1 MNKLKQEY
9 IGLDITII
17 ESKNKS
23 LIGLKGKIID
33 ETKNTFKIKTTNGTK
48 MVLKNISTFKI
59 QKKIVEGSKIMRK
72 SYDRIKMKGER

>member
-33 ETKNTFKIKTTNGTK
+33 ETKNTFKIKTTNETK
-48 MVLKNISTFKI
+48 MVLKNTSTFKI
-59 QKKIVEGSKIMRK
+59 QKKIVEGNKIMRK